1 MKETSGKT
9 VIGIC
14 DDQEIAANLLKDHV
28 VSILKEMGVVGWR
41 VETYHS
47 PITLLKHIESMDIL
61 FLDIE
66 MPDMDGIEAGGKIQE
81 TNPDC
86 KIIMSTSRTD
96 RYKDAFKINASRF
109 VTKPFVRD
117 EIKEAL
123 SSCLKM
129 TLGENTI
136 DVFQNRIS
144 HKVKEKSITYIRA
157 FNGYVEVFT
166 ANQVFRKDVSLDELE
181 KELDE
186 KIFFRIHRQ
195 YLINMQHISSYDNK
209 AVEIG
214 DMSIPISRRRYSD
227 FVKAFMDLDLGR

>member
-14 DDQEIAANLLKDHV
+14 DDQEIAANLLKDQV
-28 VSILKEMGVVGWR
+28 VSILKEMGVTGWR
-41 VETYHS
+41 LETYHS

-66 MPDMDGIEAGGKIQE
+66 MPDMDGIEAGGQIQE
-81 TNPDC
+81 KNPDC

-96 RYKDAFKINASRF
+96 RFKDAFKINASRF
-109 VTKPFVRD
+109 VTKPFVKE

-144 HKVKEKSITYIRA
+144 HKVKEKNITYIRA

-166 ANQVFRKDVSLDELE
+166 SNQVFRKDVSLDELE

-209 AVEIG
+209 TVEID

-227 FVKAFMDLDLGR
+227 FVKAFMDLDLGQ